1 LQEFKTKSGREN
13 MKTAI
18 ITGAS
23 KGIGA
28 VIAKRLNELNYNLV
42 LNYRSSTSSMEEL
55 INDLT
60 NKETKNIIVK
70 CDISNYEDAKKLVD
84 EAYSNFGS
92 VDVLINNAGITKDNI
107 LPLMTEEE
115 FDQVIDTNLKGT
127 FNCCKHIARRMIK
140 QKQGRIINISSV
152 VGLAG
157 NAGQVNYSASKAGVI
172 GMTKSMA
179 RELGKK
185 NILVNAVAPGFI
197 KTEMTDKIPEDLKA
211 EMMRNIPLQRLG
223 QPSDIADCV
232 EFLISD
238 KASYITGQVI
248 SVNGGYYM

>member
-1 LQEFKTKSGREN
+1 

-42 LNYRSSTSSMEEL
+42 LNYRSSTDAMEEL
-55 INDLT
+55 INNFT
-60 NKETKNIIVK
+60 NKETKNITVK
-70 CDISNYEDAKKLVD
+70 CDISNYEDARRLIDV
-84 EAYSNFGS
+84 AYSNFGT

-107 LPLMTEEE
+107 LPLMTEDE

-211 EMMRNIPLQRLG
+211 EMMKNIPLQRLG
-223 QPSDIADCV
+223 EPSDIADCV
-232 EFLISD
+232 EFLISN
-238 KASYITGQVI
+238 KASYITGQVL

>member
-1 LQEFKTKSGREN
+1 

-28 VIAKRLNELNYNLV
+28 AIASRLNELGYNLI
-42 LNYRSSTSSMEEL
+42 LNYRSNTSSMEDL
-55 INDLT
+55 INNFV
-60 NKETKNIIVK
+60 NKETENVIVQ
-70 CDISNYEDAKKLVD
+70 CDIASYEDAKKLID
-84 EAYSNFGS
+84 TAYEKFGV
-92 VDVLINNAGITKDNI
+92 VDVLINNAGITKDNL
-107 LPLMTEEE
+107 LPLMSEEE
-115 FDQVIDTNLKGT
+115 FDTVIETNLKGT
-127 FNCCKHIARRMIK
+127 FNCCKHISKKMIK
-140 QKQGRIINISSV
+140 QKHGRIINISSV

-157 NAGQVNYSASKAGVI
+157 NAGQINYSASKAGVI

-185 NILVNAVAPGFI
+185 NILVNAIAPGFI
-197 KTEMTDKIPEDLKA
+197 QTEMTDKIPEDVKA
-211 EMMRNIPLQRLG
+211 EMMKNIPLQRLG
-223 QPSDIADCV
+223 QPSDIADLV

-238 KASYITGQVI
+238 KASYITGQVL

>member
-1 LQEFKTKSGREN
+1 

-28 VIAKRLNELNYNLV
+28 VIASRLNELGYNLV
-42 LNYRSSTSSMEEL
+42 LNYRSSTSCMEEL
-55 INDLT
+55 ISNFS
-60 NKETKNIIVK
+60 NKDTENIIVQ
-70 CDISNYEDAKKLVD
+70 CDISVYDDAKKLID
-84 EAYSNFGS
+84 SAFKEFGS
-92 VDVLINNAGITKDNI
+92 VDVLINNAGITKDNL

-115 FDQVIDTNLKGT
+115 FDKVIDTNLKGT
-127 FNCCKHIARRMIK
+127 FNCCKHIAKRMLK
-140 QKQGRIINISSV
+140 QKYGRIINVSSV

-185 NILVNAVAPGFI
+185 NILVNAIAPGFI
-197 KTEMTDKIPEDLKA
+197 QTEMTDKIPDSIKA
-211 EMMRNIPLQRLG
+211 EMMKNIPLQRLG
-223 QPSDIADCV
+223 QPSDIADAV

-238 KASYITGQVI
+238 KASYITGQI
-248 SVNGGYYM
+248 LSVNGGFYM

>member
-1 LQEFKTKSGREN
+1 

-42 LNYRSSTSSMEEL
+42 LNYRSSTDAMEEL
-55 INDLT
+55 INNFT

-70 CDISNYEDAKKLVD
+70 CDISNYEDAKRLID
-84 EAYSNFGS
+84 ESYSNFGT

-107 LPLMTEEE
+107 LPLMTEDE

-211 EMMRNIPLQRLG
+211 EMMKNIPLQRLG
-223 QPSDIADCV
+223 EPSDIADCV
-232 EFLISD
+232 EFLISN
-238 KASYITGQVI
+238 KASYITGQVL

>member
-1 LQEFKTKSGREN
+1 
-13 MKTAI
+13 MKTAV

-23 KGIGA
+23 RGIGA

-42 LNYRSSTSSMEEL
+42 LNYRTNTALMEEL
-55 INDLT
+55 INNFT
-60 NKETKNIIVK
+60 NKESKNIIVQ
-70 CDISNYEDAKKLVD
+70 CDISLYEDAKKLID
-84 EAYSNFGS
+84 EAFRTFGR

-115 FDQVIDTNLKGT
+115 FDRVIDINLKGT
-127 FNCCKHIARRMIK
+127 FNCCKHVAKIMMK
-140 QKQGRIINISSV
+140 QKEGRIVNISSV

-157 NAGQVNYSASKAGVI
+157 NPGQVNYSASKAGII
-172 GMTKSMA
+172 GMTKSIA

-197 KTEMTDKIPEDLKA
+197 KTEMTDGIPDEIKA
-211 EMMRNIPLQRLG
+211 KMLESIPLQRFGL
-223 QPSDIADCV
+223 PEDIADCV

-248 SVNGGYYM
+248 SVNGGFYM

>member
-1 LQEFKTKSGREN
+1 
-13 MKTAI
+13 MIKTAI

-42 LNYRSSTSSMEEL
+42 LNYRTNTALMEEL
-55 INDLT
+55 IVNFK
-60 NKETKNIIVK
+60 NKETKNIIVQ
-70 CDISNYEDAKKLVD
+70 CDVSLYEDAKKLID
-84 EAYSNFGS
+84 EAYSTFGT
-92 VDVLINNAGITKDNI
+92 VDVLINNAGITKDNL

-115 FDQVIDTNLKGT
+115 FDRVIDINLKGT
-127 FNCCKHIARRMIK
+127 FNSCKHIAKRMMK
-140 QKQGRIINISSV
+140 QRQGRIINISSV
-152 VGLAG
+152 SGLAG
-157 NAGQVNYSASKAGVI
+157 NPGQVNYSASKAGII

-185 NILVNAVAPGFI
+185 NILVNAIAPGFI
-197 KTEMTDKIPEDLKA
+197 KTEMTDKIPEEIKA
-211 EMMRNIPLQRLG
+211 EMMKNIPLQRLG
-223 QPSDIADCV
+223 KPEDIADCV

-248 SVNGGYYM
+248 SVNGGFYM

>member
-1 LQEFKTKSGREN
+1 

-42 LNYRSSTSSMEEL
+42 LNYRSSTDAMEEL
-55 INDLT
+55 INNFT

-70 CDISNYEDAKKLVD
+70 CDISNYEDARRLIDV
-84 EAYSNFGS
+84 AYSNFGT

-107 LPLMTEEE
+107 LPLMTEDE

-179 RELGKK
+179 RELGKR

-211 EMMRNIPLQRLG
+211 EMMKNIPLQRLG
-223 QPSDIADCV
+223 EPSDIADCV
-232 EFLISD
+232 EFLISN
-238 KASYITGQVI
+238 KASYITGQVL

>member
-1 LQEFKTKSGREN
+1 M
-13 MKTAI
+13 MKTAV

-23 KGIGA
+23 RGIGA

-42 LNYRSSTSSMEEL
+42 LNYRTNTALMEDL
-55 INDLT
+55 INNFT
-60 NKETKNIIVK
+60 NKESKNIILQ
-70 CDISNYEDAKKLVD
+70 CDISLYEDAKKLID
-84 EAYSNFGS
+84 EAFKTFGR

-115 FDQVIDTNLKGT
+115 FDRVIDINLKGT
-127 FNCCKHIARRMIK
+127 FNCCKHVAKIMMK
-140 QKQGRIINISSV
+140 QKEGRIVNISSV

-157 NAGQVNYSASKAGVI
+157 NPGQVNYSASKAGII
-172 GMTKSMA
+172 GMTKSIA

-197 KTEMTDKIPEDLKA
+197 KTEMTDGIPDEIKA
-211 EMMRNIPLQRLG
+211 KMLESIPLQRFGL
-223 QPSDIADCV
+223 PEDIADCV

-248 SVNGGYYM
+248 SVNGGFYM

>member
-1 LQEFKTKSGREN
+1 

-42 LNYRSSTSSMEEL
+42 LNYKSNTSSMEEL
-55 INDLT
+55 IESFSNSST
-60 NKETKNIIVK
+60 ENIIVK
-70 CDISNYEDAKKLVD
+70 CDISNFNDAKKLID
-84 EAYSNFGS
+84 EACNKFGS
-92 VDVLINNAGITKDNI
+92 VEVLINNAGITKDNI

-115 FDQVIDTNLKGT
+115 FDLVIDTNLKGT
-127 FNCCKHIARRMIK
+127 FNCCKHIAKRMIK
-140 QKQGRIINISSV
+140 QKTGRIINISSV

-157 NAGQVNYSASKAGVI
+157 NAGQVNYSASKAGII

-185 NILVNAVAPGFI
+185 NILVNAIAPGFI
-197 KTEMTDKIPEDLKA
+197 QTEMTDKIPDDIKE
-211 EMMRNIPLQRLG
+211 EMMKNIPLQRFG

-238 KASYITGQVI
+238 KSTYITGQVI
-248 SVNGGYYM
+248 SVNGGFYMP

>member
-70 CDISNYEDAKKLVD
+70 CDISDYEDAKKLVD

-197 KTEMTDKIPEDLKA
+197 KTEMTDKIPENLKA

>member
-1 LQEFKTKSGREN
+1 

-28 VIAKRLNELNYNLV
+28 AIALRLNELGYNLV
-42 LNYRSSTSSMEEL
+42 LNYRSNTGSMEEL
-55 INDLT
+55 INNFS
-60 NKETKNIIVK
+60 NKETKNVTVQ
-70 CDISNYEDAKKLVD
+70 CDISNYEDAKRLID
-84 EAYSNFGS
+84 EAYENFGS

-107 LPLMTEEE
+107 LPMMSEDE

-127 FNCCKHIARRMIK
+127 FNCCRHISKRMLK
-140 QKQGRIINISSV
+140 QKYGRIVNISSV

-157 NAGQVNYSASKAGVI
+157 NAGQVNYAASKAGVI

-185 NILVNAVAPGFI
+185 NVLVNAVAPGFI
-197 KTEMTDKIPEDLKA
+197 QTEMTDKIPDDIKN
-211 EMMRNIPLQRLG
+211 EMMKNIPLQKLG
-223 QPSDIADCV
+223 QPSDIADAV

-238 KASYITGQVI
+238 KASYITGQVL

>member
-1 LQEFKTKSGREN
+1 
-13 MKTAI
+13 MIKTAI

-42 LNYRSSTSSMEEL
+42 LNYRTNTALMEEL
-55 INDLT
+55 IVIFK
-60 NKETKNIIVK
+60 NKETKNIIVQ
-70 CDISNYEDAKKLVD
+70 CDVSLYEDAKKLID
-84 EAYSNFGS
+84 EAYSTFGT
-92 VDVLINNAGITKDNI
+92 VDVLINNAGITKDNL

-115 FDQVIDTNLKGT
+115 FDRVIDINLKGT
-127 FNCCKHIARRMIK
+127 FNSCRHIAKRMMK
-140 QKQGRIINISSV
+140 QRQGRIINISSV
-152 VGLAG
+152 SGLAG
-157 NAGQVNYSASKAGVI
+157 NPGQVNYSASKAGII

-185 NILVNAVAPGFI
+185 NILVNAIAPGFI
-197 KTEMTDKIPEDLKA
+197 KTEMTDKIPEEIKA
-211 EMMRNIPLQRLG
+211 EMMKNIPLQRLG
-223 QPSDIADCV
+223 KPEDIADCV

-248 SVNGGYYM
+248 SVNGGFYM

>member
-1 LQEFKTKSGREN
+1 

-28 VIAKRLNELNYNLV
+28 AIAKRLNELNYNLV
-42 LNYRSSTSSMEEL
+42 LNYRSNTALMEEL
-55 INDLT
+55 IESFT
-60 NKETKNIIVK
+60 VKERKNIIVK
-70 CDISNYEDAKKLVD
+70 CDVSLYDDAKKLIN
-84 EAYSNFGS
+84 EAYNTFGT
-92 VDVLINNAGITKDNI
+92 VDVLINNAGITKDNL

-115 FDQVIDTNLKGT
+115 FDEVIATNLKGT
-127 FNCCKHIARRMIK
+127 FNCCKHIARKMIK
-140 QKQGRIINISSV
+140 QKHGRIVNISSV

-172 GMTKSMA
+172 GLTKSMA

-185 NILVNAVAPGFI
+185 NILVNAIAPGFI
-197 KTEMTDKIPEDLKA
+197 KTEMTDEIPDEIKA
-211 EMMRNIPLQRLG
+211 EMMKNIPLQRLG
-223 QPSDIADCV
+223 QPEDIADCV
-232 EFLISD
+232 EFLISE

-248 SVNGGYYM
+248 SVNGGFYI

>member
-1 LQEFKTKSGREN
+1 

-42 LNYRSSTSSMEEL
+42 LNYKSNTSSMEEL
-55 INDLT
+55 IESFSNSST
-60 NKETKNIIVK
+60 ENIIVK
-70 CDISNYEDAKKLVD
+70 CDISNFNDAKKLID
-84 EAYSNFGS
+84 EAFNKFGS
-92 VDVLINNAGITKDNI
+92 VEVLINNAGITKDNI

-115 FDQVIDTNLKGT
+115 FDLVIDTNLKGT
-127 FNCCKHIARRMIK
+127 FNCCKHIAKRMIK
-140 QKQGRIINISSV
+140 QKTGRIISISSV

-157 NAGQVNYSASKAGVI
+157 NAGQVNYSASKAGII

-185 NILVNAVAPGFI
+185 NILVNAIAPGFI
-197 KTEMTDKIPEDLKA
+197 QTEMTDKIPEDIKE
-211 EMMRNIPLQRLG
+211 EMMKNIPLQRFG

-232 EFLISD
+232 EFLVSD
-238 KASYITGQVI
+238 KSTYITGQVI
-248 SVNGGYYM
+248 SVNGGFYMP

>member
-1 LQEFKTKSGREN
+1 

-28 VIAKRLNELNYNLV
+28 AIALKLNELGYNLV
-42 LNYRSSTSSMEEL
+42 LNYRSNTSSMEEL
-55 INDLT
+55 INNFV
-60 NKETKNIIVK
+60 NKETKNVIVK
-70 CDISNYEDAKKLVD
+70 CDISNYDDAKKLIE
-84 EAYSNFGS
+84 EAYDNFGT

-107 LPLMTEEE
+107 LPLMTEDE

-127 FNCCKHIARRMIK
+127 FNCCKHIAKRMIQ
-140 QKQGRIINISSV
+140 QKHGRIVNISSV

-157 NAGQVNYSASKAGVI
+157 NAGQVNYAASKAGVI
-172 GMTKSMA
+172 GMTKSIA

-185 NILVNAVAPGFI
+185 NVLVNAIAPGFI
-197 KTEMTDKIPEDLKA
+197 QTEMTDKIPEDIKN
-211 EMMRNIPLQRLG
+211 EMIKNIPLQRLG
-223 QPSDIADCV
+223 KPSDIADAV

-238 KASYITGQVI
+238 KAAYITGQI
-248 SVNGGYYM
+248 LSVNGGYYM

>member
-1 LQEFKTKSGREN
+1 

-23 KGIGA
+23 QGIGA
-28 VIAKRLNELNYNLV
+28 VIASRLNELGYNLV
-42 LNYRSSTSSMEEL
+42 LNYRSSTVSMEEL
-55 INDLT
+55 IDSFT
-60 NKETKNIIVK
+60 NKETENVIVQ
-70 CDISNYEDAKKLVD
+70 CDISSYEDSKKLID
-84 EAYSNFGS
+84 EAYERFGA
-92 VDVLINNAGITKDNI
+92 VDVLVNNAGITKDNL
-107 LPLMTEEE
+107 LPLMSEEE
-115 FDQVIDTNLKGT
+115 FDMVIDTNLKGT
-127 FNCCKHIARRMIK
+127 FNCCKHIAKRMLK
-140 QKQGRIINISSV
+140 QKYGRIINISSV

-185 NILVNAVAPGFI
+185 NILVNAIAPGFI
-197 KTEMTDKIPEDLKA
+197 QTEMTDKIPENIKA
-211 EMMRNIPLQRLG
+211 EMMKNIPLQRLG
-223 QPSDIADCV
+223 QPSDIADAA

-238 KASYITGQVI
+238 KASYITGQVL

>member
-1 LQEFKTKSGREN
+1 

-23 KGIGA
+23 RGIGA
-28 VIAKRLNELNYNLV
+28 EIAKRLNELNYNLV
-42 LNYRSSTSSMEEL
+42 LNYRSSTSSMEKL
-55 INDLT
+55 INSFT
-60 NKETKNIIVK
+60 NKGTKNIIVK
-70 CDISNYEDAKKLVD
+70 CDISNYEEAKKLIE
-84 EAYSNFGS
+84 EAYKNFGT
-92 VDVLINNAGITKDNI
+92 VDVLINNAGITKDNL

-115 FDQVIDTNLKGT
+115 FDQVIEINLKGT
-127 FNCCKHIARRMIK
+127 FNCCKHIAKRMIK

-172 GMTKSMA
+172 GLTKSMA
-179 RELGKK
+179 RELGRK
-185 NILVNAVAPGFI
+185 NILINVVAPGFI
-197 KTEMTDKIPEDLKA
+197 QTEMTEKIPQELKE
-211 EMMRNIPLQRLG
+211 EMLKNIPLQRLG

>member
-1 LQEFKTKSGREN
+1 

-28 VIAKRLNELNYNLV
+28 EIAKRLNELNYNLV
-42 LNYRSSTSSMEEL
+42 LNYKSSTSLMEEL
-55 INDLT
+55 ISNLT
-60 NKETKNIIVK
+60 NKDTKNVIVK
-70 CDISNYEDAKKLVD
+70 CDVSDYEDAKKLID
-84 EAYSNFGS
+84 EAYDNFGT

-115 FDQVIDTNLKGT
+115 FDMVVDTNLKGT
-127 FNCCKHIARRMIK
+127 FNCCRHIAKRMIK

-152 VGLAG
+152 SGLAG
-157 NAGQVNYSASKAGVI
+157 NGGQVNYSASKAGII

-179 RELGKK
+179 KELGKK

-197 KTEMTDKIPEDLKA
+197 KTEMTDRIPEDIKA
-211 EMMRNIPLQRLG
+211 EMMKNIPLQRLG
-223 QPSDIADCV
+223 QPSDIADCI

-248 SVNGGYYM
+248 SVNGGYYI

>member
-1 LQEFKTKSGREN
+1 

-42 LNYRSSTSSMEEL
+42 LNYRSSTNSMEEL
-55 INDLT
+55 INNFT
-60 NKETKNIIVK
+60 NKETKNIVVK
-70 CDISNYEDAKKLVD
+70 CDISNYEDARRLID
-84 EAYSNFGS
+84 EAYSNFGT

-107 LPLMTEEE
+107 LPLMTEDE

-211 EMMRNIPLQRLG
+211 EMMKNIPLQRLG
-223 QPSDIADCV
+223 EPSDIADCV

-238 KASYITGQVI
+238 KALYITGQVI

>member
-1 LQEFKTKSGREN
+1 M
-13 MKTAI
+13 MKTAV

-23 KGIGA
+23 RGIGA

-42 LNYRSSTSSMEEL
+42 LNYRTNTALMEEL
-55 INDLT
+55 INNFT
-60 NKETKNIIVK
+60 NKESKNIIVQ
-70 CDISNYEDAKKLVD
+70 CDISLYEDAKKLID
-84 EAYSNFGS
+84 EAFRTFGR

-115 FDQVIDTNLKGT
+115 FDRVIDINLKGT
-127 FNCCKHIARRMIK
+127 FNCCKHVAKIMMK
-140 QKQGRIINISSV
+140 QKEGRIVNISSV

-157 NAGQVNYSASKAGVI
+157 NPGQVNYSASKAGII
-172 GMTKSMA
+172 GMTKSIA

-197 KTEMTDKIPEDLKA
+197 KTEMTDGIPDEIKA
-211 EMMRNIPLQRLG
+211 KMLESIPLQRFGL
-223 QPSDIADCV
+223 PEDIADCV

-248 SVNGGYYM
+248 SVNGGFYM

>member
-1 LQEFKTKSGREN
+1 
-13 MKTAI
+13 MIKTAI

-42 LNYRSSTSSMEEL
+42 LNYRTNTALMEEL
-55 INDLT
+55 IVNFK
-60 NKETKNIIVK
+60 NKETKNIIVQ
-70 CDISNYEDAKKLVD
+70 CDVSLYEDAKKLID
-84 EAYSNFGS
+84 EAYSTFGT
-92 VDVLINNAGITKDNI
+92 VDVLINNAGITKDNL

-115 FDQVIDTNLKGT
+115 FDRVIDINLKGT
-127 FNCCKHIARRMIK
+127 FNSCRHIAKRMMK
-140 QKQGRIINISSV
+140 QRQGRIINISSV
-152 VGLAG
+152 SGLAG
-157 NAGQVNYSASKAGVI
+157 NPGQVNYSASKAGII

-185 NILVNAVAPGFI
+185 NILVNAIAPGFI
-197 KTEMTDKIPEDLKA
+197 KTEMTDKIPEEIKA
-211 EMMRNIPLQRLG
+211 EMMKNIPLQRLG
-223 QPSDIADCV
+223 KPEDIADCV

-248 SVNGGYYM
+248 SVNGGFYM

>member
-1 LQEFKTKSGREN
+1 M
-13 MKTAI
+13 MKTAV

-23 KGIGA
+23 RGIGA

-42 LNYRSSTSSMEEL
+42 LNYRTNTALMEDL
-55 INDLT
+55 INNFT
-60 NKETKNIIVK
+60 NKESKNIILQ
-70 CDISNYEDAKKLVD
+70 CDISLYEDAKKLID
-84 EAYSNFGS
+84 EAFRTFGR

-115 FDQVIDTNLKGT
+115 FDRVIDINLKGT
-127 FNCCKHIARRMIK
+127 FNCCKHVAKIMMK
-140 QKQGRIINISSV
+140 QKEGRIVNISSV

-157 NAGQVNYSASKAGVI
+157 NPGQVNYSASKAGII
-172 GMTKSMA
+172 GMTKSIA

-197 KTEMTDKIPEDLKA
+197 KTEMTDGIPDEIKA
-211 EMMRNIPLQRLG
+211 KMLESIPLQRFGL
-223 QPSDIADCV
+223 PEDIADCV

-248 SVNGGYYM
+248 SVNGGFYM

>member
-1 LQEFKTKSGREN
+1 

-23 KGIGA
+23 RGIGA
-28 VIAKRLNELNYNLV
+28 EIAKRLNELNYNLV

-55 INDLT
+55 INSFT
-60 NKETKNIIVK
+60 NKGTKNIIVK
-70 CDISNYEDAKKLVD
+70 CDISNYEEAKKLIE
-84 EAYSNFGS
+84 EAYKNFGT
-92 VDVLINNAGITKDNI
+92 VDVLINNAGITKDNL

-115 FDQVIDTNLKGT
+115 FDQVIEINLKGT
-127 FNCCKHIARRMIK
+127 FNCCKHIAKRMIK

-172 GMTKSMA
+172 GLTKSMA
-179 RELGKK
+179 RELGRK
-185 NILVNAVAPGFI
+185 NILINVVAPGFI
-197 KTEMTDKIPEDLKA
+197 QTEMTEKIPQELKE
-211 EMMRNIPLQRLG
+211 EMLKNIPLQRLG